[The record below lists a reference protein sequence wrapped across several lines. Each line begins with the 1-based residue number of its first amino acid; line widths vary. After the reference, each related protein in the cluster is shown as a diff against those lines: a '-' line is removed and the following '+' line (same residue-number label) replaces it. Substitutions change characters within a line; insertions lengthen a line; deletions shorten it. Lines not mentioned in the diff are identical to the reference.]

1 MDTSQLRYFVET
13 IRAGSYRRAAGSL
26 YLTAQGVAQ
35 SVKRLETELGV
46 MLFEKCGRKIEATA
60 KAIELYPYAEQLLAE
75 FDALKVRA
83 LTSNPSRRRD
93 LRKLVITEAPLRG
106 CLYEREQFSRLINEV
121 FPDTVISF
129 VQNEIA
135 IQAVEDG
142 LVDAAIVLGRPNRG
156 GIIAL
161 SLYAIV
167 PYVLAD
173 INSELSKCP
182 VVTLSELTGEHVAMP
197 TDATGC
203 YRFLSAA
210 LTAQNVAVHFDAV
223 GNSLE
228 DHVRYL
234 EGGGLIF
241 AYGQS
246 PLLAYNQVTK
256 LILDGAGV
264 PEFPFFLCCKELTS
278 DVDALTAHLKKKHR
292 QSDAQTICSNE

>member
-1 MDTSQLRYFVET
+1 MT
-13 IRAGSYRRAAGSL
+13 
-26 YLTAQGVAQ
+26 
-35 SVKRLETELGV
+35 
-46 MLFEKCGRKIEATA
+46 LFEKCGRKIEATA

-75 FDALKVRA
+75 FDALKIRA
-83 LTSNPSRRRD
+83 HTSSPSCRQG
-93 LRKLVITEAPLRG
+93 LRKLAVTEAPLRG
-106 CLYEREQFSRLINEV
+106 CLYEREQFSRLINEIV
-121 FPDTVISF
+121 PDTVISF

-142 LVDAAIVLGRPNRG
+142 LADAAIVLGRPNRG

-223 GNSLE
+223 GNTLE

-246 PLLAYNQVTK
+246 PLLANVQVIK
-256 LILDGAGV
+256 LTLDGSGT
-264 PEFPFFLCCKELTS
+264 PEFPFYLCYKELTG
-278 DVDALTAHLKKKHR
+278 DVDILAAHLKKKHNEF
-292 QSDAQTICSNE
+292 DAQAI